1 MPEGSPEA
9 RGGGARPSGP
19 GRAGDGLVALAL
31 ALPAALPYV
40 AHVLRAAQG
49 ALLPTGFLVYD
60 MAFYMANAR
69 EHFDGGGFRLLYG
82 LPFSP
87 AYTTPAIYFQPH
99 TLLLGA
105 VWRATG
111 LDVPRHRLHPAS
123 LLVRPPHRDTRLGG
137 TSRGAA
143 AVLRDG
149 RGSRRLAGPPPAR
162 RAGARGPRGAA
173 ALLGGRA
180 ERRTGLRERGVRGVP
195 PRAGPVACVG
205 SRAVA
210 APVRQRPA

>member
-19 GRAGDGLVALAL
+19 GRTGDGLVALAL

-87 AYTTPAIYFQPH
+87 AYTTPAVYFQPY

-111 LDVPRHRLHPAS
+111 LDVGAVFV
-123 LLVRPPHRDTRLGG
+123 LV
-137 TSRGAA
+137 GAA
-143 AVLRDG
+143 AAWACARVAIALYRRLVGLPDTASALAGRVRLGWRPPGTG
-149 RGSRRLAGPPPAR
+149 RGG
-162 RAGARGPRGAA
+162 G
-173 ALLGGRA
+173 LLGAGR
-180 ERRTGLRERGVRGVP
+180 
-195 PRAGPVACVG
+195 
-205 SRAVA
+205 
-210 APVRQRPA
+210 